1 MLNISSRLS
10 AVFAVIIVGVLFGS
24 SAVMAKGIAVA
35 TSKECLDNPLA
46 KGCSF
51 KAPTPGRTNKAY

>member
-10 AVFAVIIVGVLFGS
+10 ALFAVIIVGVMFGS

-35 TSKECLDNPLA
+35 GECLENPLA

-51 KAPTPGRTNKAY
+51 KPPTPGRTTKAH

>member
-10 AVFAVIIVGVLFGS
+10 ALFAVIIVGVMFGS

-35 TSKECLDNPLA
+35 GNECLENPLA

-51 KAPTPGRTNKAY
+51 KPPTPGRTTKAH